1 MLDVLNADHQL
12 SLFLARAIVDE
23 VLPPAFLTAAL
34 PFLENQSQGVNI
46 VQATGTPLAFPSLEK
61 DFPTVMLMGRMP
73 LLEG

>member
-23 VLPPAFLTAAL
+23 VLPPAFLTAVL

-46 VQATGTPLAFPSLEK
+46 VQATGEPSTLSTHNK
-61 DFPTVMLMGRMP
+61 DCLTLGAW
-73 LLEG
+73 LLR

>member
-1 MLDVLNADHQL
+1 MLDVLDADHQL

-46 VQATGTPLAFPSLEK
+46 VQATG
-61 DFPTVMLMGRMP
+61 MP
-73 LLEG
+73 LTSSSPDELA